1 MEEGF
6 KLEQVAIRL
15 VPEAAVW
22 DAEPIRS
29 PERAVEVIGKYIR
42 DMDREAVCVV
52 NFNGKLQPT
61 IFRSSV

>member
-29 PERAVEVIGKYIR
+29 PERAVEVIGKYFR
-42 DMDREAVCVV
+42 PFFRWLLADY
-52 NFNGKLQPT
+52 PT
-61 IFRSSV
+61 ICNEVLIE